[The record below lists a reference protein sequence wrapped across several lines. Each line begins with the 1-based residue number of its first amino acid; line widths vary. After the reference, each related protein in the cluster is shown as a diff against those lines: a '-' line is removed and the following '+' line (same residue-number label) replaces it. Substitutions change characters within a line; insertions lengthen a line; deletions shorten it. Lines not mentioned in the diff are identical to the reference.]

1 MHSRRSS
8 PAGPECVRRVT
19 HGQRFPAQPACRLR
33 AENLCVSTE
42 TCGGGGGGGKS
53 VTSCELKQPSDWK
66 CFMALSY
73 CCRDLRQLVTNEI
86 IIPDGAA

>member
-1 MHSRRSS
+1 MDRGFLHSLRVVSEQKISAS
-8 PAGPECVRRVT
+8 PRKHV
-19 HGQRFPAQPACRLR
+19 
-33 AENLCVSTE
+33 
-42 TCGGGGGGGKS
+42 GGGGGKS